1 MRILTGYADPPA
13 GMQMQDGMNY
23 NKYFPGHQIA
33 MPPPL
38 QDGRVTYADGTP
50 ATVEQMARDVVT
62 FLDLGRQPGDG
73 PAQADR
79 LALGAV
85 LPDHDRPD
93 LCGEAQGLGGCALT
107 CSDLIAMIDPVIGVI
122 GGSGIYD
129 IEGLEDKV
137 WRQVATPW
145 GMPSDALLFGRLGG
159 VRCVF
164 LPRHGRG
171 HPLSPTHLNYRANID
186 ALKRS
191 GVTDVLSLS
200 AVGSL
205 KPELPPGHFVIVD
218 QFIDRSFARE
228 KSFFGEGIVAH
239 VSMAHPVC
247 SRLGDALEGAAR
259 GLGLPVTRGGT
270 YLVMEGPQFSTKA
283 ESELYRSWGCSVI
296 GMTNMPEAKLAR
308 EAELNYAT
316 VAMVT
321 DFDCWHPDHDH
332 VTVEA
337 VVRVLLDNAD
347 KARALVQRVVPEIG
361 RPRELCPA
369 GCDRALDNAI
379 ITASHMRDPQL
390 VAKLDAVAGRVL

>member
-1 MRILTGYADPPA
+1 
-13 GMQMQDGMNY
+13 
-23 NKYFPGHQIA
+23 
-33 MPPPL
+33 
-38 QDGRVTYADGTP
+38 
-50 ATVEQMARDVVT
+50 
-62 FLDLGRQPGDG
+62 
-73 PAQADR
+73 
-79 LALGAV
+79 
-85 LPDHDRPD
+85 
-93 LCGEAQGLGGCALT
+93 
-107 CSDLIAMIDPVIGVI
+107 MIEPTIGII
-122 GGSGIYD
+122 GGSGLYD
-129 IEGLEDKV
+129 IEGLEEKE
-137 WRQVATPW
+137 WRQVRTPW
-145 GMPSDALLFGRLGG
+145 GLPSDSMLFGRLAGA
-159 VRCVF
+159 RCVF

-205 KPELPPGHFVIVD
+205 REDLSPGHFVIVD

-228 KSFFGEGIVAH
+228 KSFFGEGLVAH

-247 SRLGDALEGAAR
+247 SRLGDALEKAAQAI
-259 GLGLPVTRGGT
+259 GLTATRGGT

-308 EAELNYAT
+308 EAELCYAT

-321 DFDCWHPDHDH
+321 DYDCWHPEHDH

-337 VVRVLLDNAD
+337 VVKVLLENAD
-347 KARALVQRVVPEIG
+347 RARRLVGTLAAELG
-361 RPRELCPA
+361 KPRSLCRA

-379 ITASHMRDPQL
+379 ITAAHMRDPAL
-390 VAKLDAVAGRVL
+390 VEKLDAVAGRVLK

>member
-1 MRILTGYADPPA
+1 MI
-13 GMQMQDGMNY
+13 Q
-23 NKYFPGHQIA
+23 
-33 MPPPL
+33 PL
-38 QDGRVTYADGTP
+38 
-50 ATVEQMARDVVT
+50 
-62 FLDLGRQPGDG
+62 
-73 PAQADR
+73 
-79 LALGAV
+79 
-85 LPDHDRPD
+85 
-93 LCGEAQGLGGCALT
+93 
-107 CSDLIAMIDPVIGVI
+107 IGII
-122 GGSGIYD
+122 GGSGLYD
-129 IEGLEDKV
+129 IDGLEDKV
-137 WRQVATPW
+137 WRHVEAPW
-145 GMPSDALLFGRLGG
+145 GAPSDQLLFGRLGD

-171 HPLSPTHLNYRANID
+171 HPTSPTHLNYRANID

-205 KPELPPGHFVIVD
+205 KAELPPGHFVVVD

-247 SRLGDALEGAAR
+247 SRLAAAMFDAASSLS
-259 GLGLPVTRGGT
+259 LPVTRGGT

-308 EAELNYAT
+308 EAELSYAT

-337 VVRVLLDNAD
+337 VVRVLLANAD
-347 KARALVQRVVPEIG
+347 HAREMIRTVLPRIG
-361 RPRELCPA
+361 QPRSLCPC
-369 GCDRALDNAI
+369 GCDRALDNAV
-379 ITASHMRDPQL
+379 ITAPAHRDPAL
-390 VAKLDAVAGRVL
+390 AAKLDAVAGRILAG